1 MLRVLGNST
10 KWIFTL
16 GDYTEPNKLDFI
28 IHTGYNAWWKVNKCT
43 EMDENKVES
52 GKIPKDKN
60 KLNKSKRFGDQKHL
74 VVRLVEHQIQIK

>member
-1 MLRVLGNST
+1 MSPVCLLFTASDVLLDRCWEIRPSG
-10 KWIFTL
+10 FLHL

-52 GKIPKDKN
+52 GKIP
-60 KLNKSKRFGDQKHL
+60 
-74 VVRLVEHQIQIK
+74 

>member
-1 MLRVLGNST
+1 MSISVLGNST
-10 KWIFTL
+10 EWIFTL

-52 GKIPKDKN
+52 GKIP
-60 KLNKSKRFGDQKHL
+60 
-74 VVRLVEHQIQIK
+74 